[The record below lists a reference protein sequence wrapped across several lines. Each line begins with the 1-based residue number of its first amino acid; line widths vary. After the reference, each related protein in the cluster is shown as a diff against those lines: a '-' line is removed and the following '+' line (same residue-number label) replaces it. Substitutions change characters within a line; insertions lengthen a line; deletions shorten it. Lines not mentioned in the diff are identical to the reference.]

1 VQGFAIA
8 GGMNAFGPLRSPRVW
23 LLSPTP
29 RLRRE
34 LRMAFFS
41 VMLGIVIGAAAV
53 IALSG
58 NKTPDD
64 AQVSGLSS
72 ASVISE
78 HPTEGMLANEVKD
91 HTSNSNGTKAQVNSE
106 NDKPNAT
113 TTCEGANPSC
123 GATPPHAS
131 RPRAMRKPAA
141 NDAVAIGRAPL
152 GRPVAPTTE
161 MLSVAPSESSE
172 RALERSAAGHSEEA
186 AADPG
191 SPDRLMD
198 KKPHKSARAR
208 PRERAANY
216 RNDRGGSR
224 IGRVYERPRGE
235 LDRTYALDRSYGP
248 RSFWDWSR

>member
-1 VQGFAIA
+1 MRSDRYVHPE
-8 GGMNAFGPLRSPRVW
+8 FG

-34 LRMAFFS
+34 LRMTFFS
-41 VMLGIVIGAAAV
+41 VLFGIVIGAAAV

-78 HPTEGMLANEVKD
+78 HATEVMLDNEVKD
-91 HTSNSNGTKAQVNSE
+91 HTSQSNGTKAQVNSE
-106 NDKPNAT
+106 NDNPNAT

-123 GATPPHAS
+123 GTTSPHTS
-131 RPRAMRKPAA
+131 RPRAKRKPAA

-152 GRPVAPTTE
+152 GRPVAPTE

-186 AADPG
+186 AANPG

-198 KKPHKSARAR
+198 KKHERARAR

-248 RSFWDWSR
+248 RGFWDWSR

>member
-1 VQGFAIA
+1 MRSDRYVHPE
-8 GGMNAFGPLRSPRVW
+8 FG

-58 NKTPDD
+58 NKTRDD

-72 ASVISE
+72 ASVLSE
-78 HPTEGMLANEVKD
+78 HPTEGMLGDEVKN

-106 NDKPNAT
+106 NDKPTAT

-123 GATPPHAS
+123 GTTPPHAS
-131 RPRAMRKPAA
+131 RPRGMRKPAA

-152 GRPVAPTTE
+152 GRPVAPTE

-172 RALERSAAGHSEEA
+172 RVEWSIAGHSEEA

-191 SPDRLMD
+191 SARRPRANGRRRICR
-198 KKPHKSARAR
+198 PAGAPARA
-208 PRERAANY
+208 
-216 RNDRGGSR
+216 
-224 IGRVYERPRGE
+224 
-235 LDRTYALDRSYGP
+235 
-248 RSFWDWSR
+248 